1 MVRAL
6 AAGLVLLSSAIA
18 NAQVTPREPPA
29 PLVTRQPPANI
40 LCGTRVFRGDAEID
54 PKIVRVPR
62 QSPDTSFTLRAQQP
76 PVCRDTFA
84 TPSGPLTLR
93 LPQIFGPKR

>member
-6 AAGLVLLSSAIA
+6 LAGLVLLSSAVA

-40 LCGTRVFRGDAEID
+40 FCGTRVLRGYPAID

-62 QSPDTSFTLRAQQP
+62 QSPDTSFTLRALQP
-76 PVCRDTFA
+76 PVCRDTFP
-84 TPSGPLTLR
+84 TPSGQLKLR